1 MENSHSN
8 VINTVDELEF
18 TIFCIE
24 NVARRLRI
32 SAEKIYDALTQK
44 SDILNEYIVP
54 NYEILHTQ
62 DKEYIV
68 DDLLHDMK
76 DEGVEL

>member
-1 MENSHSN
+1 MESSHSN

-68 DDLLHDMK
+68 DDLLHVMK